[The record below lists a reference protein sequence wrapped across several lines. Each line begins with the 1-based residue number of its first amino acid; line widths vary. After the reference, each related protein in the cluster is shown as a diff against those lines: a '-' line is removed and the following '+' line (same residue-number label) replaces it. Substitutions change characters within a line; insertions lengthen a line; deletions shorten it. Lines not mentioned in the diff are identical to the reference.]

1 MLRISSVLLLFGL
14 SVLCHDLSAQS
25 KTRFTPQKKQAER
38 SEYPMFDISL
48 YSAIPI
54 NEFADNTDAF
64 GFGLKGAFYIP
75 LSPKIPVYLGIG
87 FGGLIFG
94 SNSQYINENLVISAG
109 STVIGTIPVN
119 LEARTNNW
127 MLNGLLSLRYQVPLE
142 YVQPYVDLIG
152 GGSYL
157 YTRTVLY
164 DRSSKKIFTSDES
177 GVINSKT
184 LESSF
189 TYNYGAGAGFLIRLA
204 EQVYLNVGAAYLRG
218 SKAEYF
224 DKDQTSQWDIQFT
237 GSGNFDP
244 NNVKPNDVTLDYS
257 GEPKKSTT
265 DMIQINLGVTFKI
278 Q

>member
-1 MLRISSVLLLFGL
+1 MLRKSLLFLITGMIAI
-14 SVLCHDLSAQS
+14 SCDLSAQS
-25 KTRFTPQKKQAER
+25 RTRFTPQKTKPER
-38 SEYPMFDISL
+38 SEYPMFDISV
-48 YSAIPI
+48 YTGIPI
-54 NEFADNTDAF
+54 NEFAKNTDAL
-64 GFGLKGAFYIP
+64 GFGLKGAFFIP
-75 LSPKIPVYLGIG
+75 MSPKTPLYFGIG

-94 SNSQYINENLVISAG
+94 SNGQYINENLVISSG

-127 MLNGLLSLRYQVPLE
+127 MLNGLLSIRYKAPLE
-142 YVQPYVDLIG
+142 YVQPYAEIIG
-152 GGSYL
+152 GSSYL

-164 DRSSKKIFTSDES
+164 DRSDKGIFTSNENKE
-177 GVINSKT
+177 INSRT

-189 TYNYGAGAGFLIRLA
+189 TYNFGAGAGFMIRLA
-204 EQVYLNVGAAYLRG
+204 EQVYLNIGGAYLRG
-218 SKAEYF
+218 GRAKYF
-224 DKDQTSQWDIQFT
+224 DKDQTSKWNIQFT

-244 NNVKPNDVTLDYS
+244 NNLNSNDVTLDYA